1 MSNTMYYGEIIISQ
15 PSIIFLNVMKLYPD
29 GSVEFLNGAS
39 PNDAAIAFLK
49 AVNLIAPNF
58 LRTDND

>member
-1 MSNTMYYGEIIISQ
+1 MDKIDLALTPQ
-15 PSIIFLNVMKLYPD
+15 TLVFLDVLKLYPN

-49 AVNLIAPNF
+49 AVNSMAPNF
-58 LRTDND
+58 LRNAKDD